1 MHMKGTT
8 HILKALLIL
17 LAVGTAGCASD
28 KPPTGGLPD
37 PTPRQVFFSDPD
49 SGAVNISPKKIRFL
63 FSHLT
68 TARELLYS
76 LHFSPMVDNYHVTV
90 NGMEGVID
98 IFSPLRRNQ
107 TYIVTLNKRLF
118 ESYTLPF
125 STGPGIDTSL
135 VRGTVFNEDMS
146 PSASAFVFAYRLPD
160 GSIAPMDMRK
170 TKPDYLAQ
178 TDGSGNFSFR
188 HLQKGSYSLLAVNDI
203 NGDMRWDRY
212 REGIGLT
219 TAAVIHP
226 DTTRHIIR
234 MGGIDSETNG
244 LSACRPLERNRL
256 ELTFTRPLDVATFNP
271 DDVNII
277 NPRTGKNVPVIDWFS
292 STGSTESRRITIV
305 TGRLDTGGQYLI
317 SIRGSEK
324 EAISFWPTR
333 HTVEKLPIRVT
344 FHPTDKSRPG
354 YQGAEIPCGP
364 EAVVLRFSEPV
375 PETIARSAAS
385 LSIEGDES
393 PATIESLLKKID
405 AKTFTLRPRE
415 GFRPGTT
422 YRASVDSAL
431 VNGIEVRPGT
441 KRTTFS
447 RFTAASAD
455 DMGSIKGSCR
465 APRGPVI
472 VEARGTATWRTEA
485 IRDASGRYVYAFPA
499 LPPGTYALSAF
510 IPSRPKKGG
519 ACMQQPYPGT
529 LFPFTPADPSA
540 VHEGSVRVRAQWTAE
555 NIDITFKNET
565 TDRNPTP

>member
-1 MHMKGTT
+1 MKGTT

-49 SGAVNISPKKIRFL
+49 SGAVNISPRKIRFL

-76 LHFSPMVDNYHVTV
+76 LHFSPQVDNYHVTV
-90 NGMEGVID
+90 NGMEGEID
-98 IFSPLRRNQ
+98 IFSPLRPNQ

-125 STGPGIDTSL
+125 STGPQIDTSL
-135 VRGTVFNEDMS
+135 VRGRVFNEDMT
-146 PSASAFVFAYRLPD
+146 PSASAFVLAYRLRD
-160 GSIAPMDMRK
+160 GEKRAPDMRQA
-170 TKPDYLAQ
+170 KPDYLAQ

-188 HLQKGSYSLLAVNDI
+188 HLKKGAYSLLAVNDS
-203 NGDMRWDRY
+203 NGDMRWDRH
-212 REGIGLT
+212 REAIGIT
-219 TAAVIHP
+219 TAAVVHP

-234 MGGIDSETNG
+234 MGGIDSETSG
-244 LSACRPLERNRL
+244 MSACRPLERNRL
-256 ELTFTRPLDVATFNP
+256 ELTFTSPVDVATFNP
-271 DDVNII
+271 GAVTIN
-277 NPRTGKNVPVIDWFS
+277 NPRTGKSVPVLDWFS
-292 STGSTESRRITIV
+292 STGSSVSRRITIL
-305 TGRLDTGGQYLI
+305 TGRLDTGGPSLI
-317 SIRGSEK
+317 SIHGREGQ
-324 EAISFWPTR
+324 AISFWPTR

-344 FHPTDKSRPG
+344 FSPADKSRPG
-354 YQGAEIPCGP
+354 YQGADIPCSP

-375 PETIARSAAS
+375 PETIVGSAAS
-385 LSIEGDES
+385 LSIEGDDS
-393 PATIESLLKKID
+393 PVTLDCLLKKID

-415 GFRPGTT
+415 GFRPGAT

-431 VNGIEVRPGT
+431 VNGIEVRPGA

-447 RFTAASAD
+447 RFTAASPD
-455 DMGSIKGSCR
+455 DMGSITGSCR
-465 APRGPVI
+465 ASGGPVI

-485 IRDASGRYVYAFPA
+485 TRDATGRYVYAFPG
-499 LPPGTYALSAF
+499 LPPGSYALSAF
-510 IPSRPKKGG
+510 IPSMAKKGG

-555 NIDITFKNET
+555 NIDITFTNEK